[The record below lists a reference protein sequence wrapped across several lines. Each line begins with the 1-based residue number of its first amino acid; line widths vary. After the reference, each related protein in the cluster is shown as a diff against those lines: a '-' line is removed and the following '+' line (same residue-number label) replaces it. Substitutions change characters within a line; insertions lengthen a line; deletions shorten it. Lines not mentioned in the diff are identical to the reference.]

1 MSAKELEEVYQ
12 KHAVPVGDT
21 NLDMKAWD
29 DALLLASH
37 KIGFPKS

>member
-1 MSAKELEEVYQ
+1 MSAKELEKVYQ
-12 KHAVPVGDT
+12 KHAVGDT

-29 DALLLASH
+29 DALLLASQ